1 MEAHAAFIGADGVV
15 VLRTV
20 AREGFDRVVVEFDG
34 KIDFQHAGRTL
45 QDFINGRIGFQPV
58 TGGFHL
64 FARDFKRIEGFFCKG
79 FRHFASFSQR
89 EVRNGTSHQ
98 VRNYNQFSSKM

>member
-20 AREGFDRVVVEFDG
+20 AREGFDRAVVEFDG
-34 KIDFQHAGRTL
+34 EIDFQHAGRTL

-58 TGGFHL
+58 AGGFDL
-64 FARDFKRIEGFFCKG
+64 FSRDFKRIEGFFCNG
-79 FRHFASFSQR
+79 IRHFASFSQKDFQGR
-89 EVRNGTSHQ
+89 AFRSLL
-98 VRNYNQFSSKM
+98 